1 VWHFSADIG
10 LYLRALLLDY
20 REDYTVPIADKDTDN
35 HTAEAVPVVPQR
47 LS

>member
-1 VWHFSADIG
+1 MWHFSAGIG
-10 LYLRALLLDY
+10 LHLPALLLDY
-20 REDYTVPIADKDTDN
+20 REDYTVPIADKDADN